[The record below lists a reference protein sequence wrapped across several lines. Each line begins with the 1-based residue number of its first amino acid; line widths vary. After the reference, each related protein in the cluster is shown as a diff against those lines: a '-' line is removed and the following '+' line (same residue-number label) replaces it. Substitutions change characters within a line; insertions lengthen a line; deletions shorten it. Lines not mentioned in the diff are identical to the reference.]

1 MPLFEGSP
9 GKVEQATDGKP
20 GCSHNWSMQ
29 QPAAASQS
37 LSECHVDPLADPNMS
52 FPPVS
57 LPLAVPPLPG
67 SGGDFSLKSWPSLS
81 PPPNFQLPDGFET
94 GLSPMRKT
102 AAATLTGGPK
112 AAPHGAP
119 APSGGVPLGPTD
131 FSLLIAGFGS
141 EGAAAAPAKQPGAAS
156 AAAAQPRP
164 QQQQQQQQQQPAP
177 ALGLPQ
183 DTLFGGLSL
192 FGLPPPAG
200 QAGQGSKAA
209 AAGMG
214 ASGGLAP
221 LPDQEL
227 AELTF
232 DFGSLLGVDDAP
244 PSWMG
249 GPGLQA
255 QQAAQQQQ
263 VQQQQQQQQQQQ
275 AAPLVGDRPFAALF
289 GK

>member
-9 GKVEQATDGKP
+9 GKVEQAGD
-20 GCSHNWSMQ
+20 
-29 QPAAASQS
+29 
-37 LSECHVDPLADPNMS
+37 
-52 FPPVS
+52 
-57 LPLAVPPLPG
+57 VPPLPG

-94 GLSPMRKT
+94 GLSPVRKT

-112 AAPHGAP
+112 APPQGAA

-141 EGAAAAPAKQPGAAS
+141 EGAAAGPPKQPGAAG
-156 AAAAQPRP
+156 AAGATQHP
-164 QQQQQQQQQQPAP
+164 QQQQQQQPQQQAAVPG
-177 ALGLPQ
+177 LGLPQ
-183 DTLFGGLSL
+183 DTLFGGFSL
-192 FGLPPPAG
+192 FGPPLPAG
-200 QAGQGSKAA
+200 QPGQGSRA
-209 AAGMG
+209 AAGAAGG
-214 ASGGLAP
+214 AGLAP

-227 AELTF
+227 ADLTF
-232 DFGSLLGVDDAP
+232 DFGSLLGVEDAP

-255 QQAAQQQQ
+255 QQQAEQAQQQQ
-263 VQQQQQQQQQQQ
+263 AQQQA